1 LHNPNPLRW
10 ETFGATASTA
20 AQRLSSIPNRFSLN
34 SSRSSVPRF
43 AREKAAIMDV
53 TNLFAL
59 CVLLTF
65 LWVPMSASGQDQ
77 PEPEEYRT
85 EDYRAPTPVTLKG
98 ARVVTTAE
106 AEQIWKAGGTIF
118 VDVLPHAPRP
128 ANLPPGTIWR
138 ERPHLNI
145 PGSIWLPDTGYGAL
159 APATERYLRSNLAR
173 VTQDDPSKAILLYCL
188 RNCWMS
194 WNAAKRTVAMGYAN
208 VIWYPDGTDGWA
220 EARLPLRESIPE
232 PLPSQ

>member
-1 LHNPNPLRW
+1 
-10 ETFGATASTA
+10 
-20 AQRLSSIPNRFSLN
+20 
-34 SSRSSVPRF
+34 
-43 AREKAAIMDV
+43 MDV
-53 TNLFAL
+53 TNRFAL
-59 CVLLTF
+59 CALVAL

-77 PEPEEYRT
+77 SEPGGYRT

-118 VDVLPHAPRP
+118 VDVLAHASRP

-138 ERPHLNI
+138 ERPHQNI

-159 APATERYLRSNLAR
+159 APATENYLRSNLAR
-173 VTQDDPSKAILLYCL
+173 VTQGDQSKTLLIYCL

-194 WNAAKRTVAMGYAN
+194 WNAAKRIVAMGYAN